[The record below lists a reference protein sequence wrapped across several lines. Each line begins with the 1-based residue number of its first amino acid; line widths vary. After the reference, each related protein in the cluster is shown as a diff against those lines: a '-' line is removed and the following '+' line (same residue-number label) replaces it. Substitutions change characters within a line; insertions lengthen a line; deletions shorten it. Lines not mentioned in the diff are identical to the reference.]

1 MFYGNYA
8 MQLQHEKVHLLERI
22 ANHLLIN
29 SSFLDDLGLF
39 HGKMG
44 IVIFF
49 YHYSR
54 YTNEPMYELLGENLI
69 ENIYE
74 NIHKNMPVTMDKG
87 LCGIAWGLCSLLED
101 NFLEGDV
108 DEILSDI
115 DNKIMERDPIRITD
129 LSFNTGLEG
138 IWCYVQKRIAY
149 AKKTQRVL
157 PFDEK
162 YRDEIGKS
170 IQKMGISLKVSSPLD
185 VITIANVDS
194 TMNFLKF
201 PLGLDNGCAGVLLK
215 HILK

>member
-22 ANHLLIN
+22 ANHLIIN

-74 NIHKNMPVTMDKG
+74 NIHENMPVTMDKG

-101 NFLEGDV
+101 DFLEGDADDV
-108 DEILSDI
+108 LSDI

-149 AKKTQRVL
+149 AKKLKEFFLLMKNIEMRL
-157 PFDEK
+157 EK
-162 YRDEIGKS
+162 VFK
-170 IQKMGISLKVSSPLD
+170 K
-185 VITIANVDS
+185 
-194 TMNFLKF
+194 
-201 PLGLDNGCAGVLLK
+201 
-215 HILK
+215 